1 MSKNHPSIRT
11 YTIGF
16 ILSVA
21 LTIVAFAVV
30 ILGGLPYWAIVLT
43 ILSLAVMQLFV
54 QLYFFLHI
62 TDEGRPRLKTH
73 TFVSALIVVIIVV
86 FGSLWIMEN
95 LSRYHGHNVLPE
107 DIDSYVQD
115 EEAIYR

>member
-1 MSKNHPSIRT
+1 MSKNRPSIKT

-16 ILSVA
+16 VLSVV
-21 LTIVAFAVV
+21 LTLFAFAIVV
-30 ILGGLPYWAIVLT
+30 SDGFPYWAIVFV
-43 ILSLAVMQLFV
+43 ILSLAVVQLFV

-62 TDEGRPRLKTH
+62 KDEGKPKLKMH
-73 TFVSALIVVIIVV
+73 TFISALIVVIIVV
-86 FGSLWIMEN
+86 FGSLWIMES

-107 DIDSYVQD
+107 DIDSHIQN

>member
-1 MSKNHPSIRT
+1 MSKNHPTIKT

-16 ILSVA
+16 ALSVV
-21 LTIVAFAVV
+21 LTLIAFAVV
-30 ILGGLPYWAIVLT
+30 ILGGLPYWVIAFI
-43 ILSLAVMQLFV
+43 ILALAVLQLFV

-62 TDEGRPRLKTH
+62 KDEHKPRLKMH
-73 TFVSALIVVIIVV
+73 TFISAVVVVIIVV
-86 FGSLWIMEN
+86 FGSFWIMEN
-95 LSRYHGHNVLPE
+95 LSRYHGHNVLPK